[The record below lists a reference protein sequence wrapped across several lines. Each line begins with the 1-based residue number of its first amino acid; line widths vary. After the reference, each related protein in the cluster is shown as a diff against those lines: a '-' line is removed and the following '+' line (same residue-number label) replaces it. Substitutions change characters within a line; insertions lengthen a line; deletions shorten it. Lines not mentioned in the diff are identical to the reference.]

1 MVAPQQ
7 HVALIR
13 VTSAPCRNH
22 AVPLRPA
29 DPWVTNERPRA
40 RPPRFTLH
48 PRIDSTLSAIRHAY
62 ARTRAR
68 AAQSSRLTLGA
79 AAATAVVAAGVA
91 VSVSAG
97 PAPAGAASAIN
108 RAAAASV
115 THRGHADAA
124 ARPSSSSHP
133 APAQHSP
140 AQHSPAQH
148 SPAHAPAKS
157 AAKPTAKPA
166 AKPAH
171 RAPARHAA
179 PRHAAL
185 KPYLIYD
192 SVTPSALPHHNVNA
206 VYATGNYAASQAQV
220 AGRHVMWI
228 DTTGSDHAAS
238 VLDVEPGDA
247 TPSMAASWARQ
258 RLTADPH
265 ALARI
270 YTMRS
275 EWSAAKAAIDSL
287 PAKMRSHVRWWIA
300 DPTGHAHIVPGSDA
314 TQWYWGSS
322 YDITTATPRF

>member
-1 MVAPQQ
+1 
-7 HVALIR
+7 
-13 VTSAPCRNH
+13 
-22 AVPLRPA
+22 
-29 DPWVTNERPRA
+29 
-40 RPPRFTLH
+40 LH
-48 PRIDSTLSAIRHAY
+48 PRIDSTLSAIRHTYDRA
-62 ARTRAR
+62 RAR

-108 RAAAASV
+108 RATAATA
-115 THRGHADAA
+115 THHARVDAA
-124 ARPSSSSHP
+124 AKPASSHHP
-133 APAQHSP
+133 APAHTSPAHSAPAHSAPARHSP
-140 AQHSPAQH
+140 AQHSP
-148 SPAHAPAKS
+148 SHAPAKPQH
-157 AAKPTAKPA
+157 AAKPA
-166 AKPAH
+166 AKAAH
-171 RAPARHAA
+171 KAPARHAA
-179 PRHAAL
+179 PRHAAP

-206 VYATGNYAASQAQV
+206 VYATGNYAASHTQV

-275 EWSAAKAAIDSL
+275 EWSAAKAAIDNL
-287 PAKMRSHVRWWIA
+287 PASMRSHVRWWIA
-300 DPTGHAHIVPGSDA
+300 DPTGYAHVVPGSDA

>member
-1 MVAPQQ
+1 M
-7 HVALIR
+7 
-13 VTSAPCRNH
+13 
-22 AVPLRPA
+22 
-29 DPWVTNERPRA
+29 
-40 RPPRFTLH
+40 H
-48 PRIDSTLSAIRHAY
+48 PRIDSALSAFRHTY
-62 ARTRAR
+62 ARASAR
-68 AAQSSRLTLGA
+68 VRQSSRLMLGA

-97 PAPAGAASAIN
+97 PAPAGAASAIS

-115 THRGHADAA
+115 THHARVDAA
-124 ARPSSSSHP
+124 AKPASSRH
-133 APAQHSP
+133 AG
-140 AQHSPAQH
+140 PAQH
-148 SPAHAPAKS
+148 SPAHAPTKPEHTAKPAH
-157 AAKPTAKPA
+157 AAKPQHTAKPA
-166 AKPAH
+166 AKPQH

-179 PRHAAL
+179 PRHAAP

-192 SVTPSALPHHNVNA
+192 SVTPSALPRHNVNA

-220 AGRHVMWI
+220 SGRHVMWI

-238 VLDVEPGDA
+238 ILDVEPGDA
-247 TPSMAASWARQ
+247 TPSMAANWARQ
-258 RLTADPH
+258 RLAADPH

-275 EWSAAKAAIDSL
+275 EWSAAKAAIGTL

>member
-1 MVAPQQ
+1 M
-7 HVALIR
+7 
-13 VTSAPCRNH
+13 
-22 AVPLRPA
+22 
-29 DPWVTNERPRA
+29 
-40 RPPRFTLH
+40 H
-48 PRIDSTLSAIRHAY
+48 PRIDSTLSAIRHTY
-62 ARTRAR
+62 AKTRAR

-79 AAATAVVAAGVA
+79 AAAAAVVAAGVA

-97 PAPAGAASAIN
+97 PAPASSASAIN
-108 RAAAASV
+108 RAAAAGA
-115 THRGHADAA
+115 THHARVDVAA
-124 ARPSSSSHP
+124 KPASSSRP

-140 AQHSPAQH
+140 AHTPAAH
-148 SPAHAPAKS
+148 TPPAHTPAKS
-157 AAKPTAKPA
+157 ATKQAPKPA

-171 RAPARHAA
+171 AAKAAAKPAHKAPAKHAAHRHAA
-179 PRHAAL
+179 R

-238 VLDVEPGDA
+238 ILDVEPGDA

-258 RLTADPH
+258 RLAANPRV
-265 ALARI
+265 LARI

-275 EWSAAKAAIDSL
+275 EWSAAKAAINTL

-300 DPTGHAHIVPGSDA
+300 DPTGHAHVVPGSDA

-322 YDITTATPRF
+322 YDISTATPRF

>member
-1 MVAPQQ
+1 
-7 HVALIR
+7 
-13 VTSAPCRNH
+13 
-22 AVPLRPA
+22 
-29 DPWVTNERPRA
+29 
-40 RPPRFTLH
+40 LH
-48 PRIDSTLSAIRHAY
+48 PRIDSTLSAFRHTY
-62 ARTRAR
+62 ARARAR

-79 AAATAVVAAGVA
+79 AAAAAVVAAGVA

-115 THRGHADAA
+115 THHTRVDAA
-124 ARPSSSSHP
+124 QSASSRHP

-140 AQHSPAQH
+140 VKHSPVKH
-148 SPAHAPAKS
+148 SPAHAPAKP
-157 AAKPTAKPA
+157 AAKPQHAAKSKPA
-166 AKPAH
+166 AKAAAK
-171 RAPARHAA
+171 APARHAT
-179 PRHAAL
+179 PRHAAP

-192 SVTPSALPHHNVNA
+192 SVTPSSLPHHNVNA
-206 VYATGNYAASQAQV
+206 VYATGNYAASQSQV

-258 RLTADPH
+258 RLATDPH

-275 EWSAAKAAIDSL
+275 EWSAAKAAIGTL

-300 DPTGHAHIVPGSDA
+300 DPTGHAHVVPGSDA

>member
-1 MVAPQQ
+1 M
-7 HVALIR
+7 
-13 VTSAPCRNH
+13 
-22 AVPLRPA
+22 
-29 DPWVTNERPRA
+29 
-40 RPPRFTLH
+40 H
-48 PRIDSTLSAIRHAY
+48 PRIDSTLSAVRHTYDRAC
-62 ARTRAR
+62 AR

-97 PAPAGAASAIN
+97 TAPGTASAIN

-115 THRGHADAA
+115 THHARVDAPPSPP
-124 ARPSSSSHP
+124 RPGTRRRP
-133 APAQHSP
+133 
-140 AQHSPAQH
+140 QH
-148 SPAHAPAKS
+148 SPAHA
-157 AAKPTAKPA
+157 AAKAPHTAKPQHAVKAQHTAKPQHAAKPA
-166 AKPAH
+166 AKPQHAKPAPKH
-171 RAPARHAA
+171 RA
-179 PRHAAL
+179 PRHAAP

-258 RLTADPH
+258 RLAADPH

-275 EWSAAKAAIDSL
+275 EWSATKAAIATL

-300 DPTGHAHIVPGSDA
+300 DPTGYAHVVPGSDA

>member
-1 MVAPQQ
+1 M
-7 HVALIR
+7 
-13 VTSAPCRNH
+13 
-22 AVPLRPA
+22 
-29 DPWVTNERPRA
+29 
-40 RPPRFTLH
+40 H
-48 PRIDSTLSAIRHAY
+48 PRIDSTLSAFRHTY
-62 ARTRAR
+62 DRARTRAAR
-68 AAQSSRLTLGA
+68 SPRLTLGA

-115 THRGHADAA
+115 AHHARVDAA
-124 ARPSSSSHP
+124 AKPASSHQP
-133 APAQHSP
+133 AQHTPAQHAPAQHSP
-140 AQHSPAQH
+140 S
-148 SPAHAPAKS
+148 HAPAR
-157 AAKPTAKPA
+157 PQHTAKPA
-166 AKPAH
+166 AKPKH

-192 SVTPSALPHHNVNA
+192 SVTPTALPHHNVNA
-206 VYATGNYAASQAQV
+206 VYATGNYAASRAQV
-220 AGRHVMWI
+220 AGRHVLWI

-300 DPTGHAHIVPGSDA
+300 DPTGYAHVVPGSDA

>member
-1 MVAPQQ
+1 M
-7 HVALIR
+7 
-13 VTSAPCRNH
+13 
-22 AVPLRPA
+22 
-29 DPWVTNERPRA
+29 
-40 RPPRFTLH
+40 H
-48 PRIDSTLSAIRHAY
+48 PRIDSTLSAVRHTYDRA
-62 ARTRAR
+62 RAR

-108 RAAAASV
+108 RTAAASV
-115 THRGHADAA
+115 THHARVDTAA
-124 ARPSSSSHP
+124 KPASSHSSPAHPAPAHP

-140 AQHSPAQH
+140 AQRSPAQH
-148 SPAHAPAKS
+148 STSHAA
-157 AAKPTAKPA
+157 AKPA
-166 AKPAH
+166 AQPEH
-171 RAPARHAA
+171 RAPAKHAA
-179 PRHAAL
+179 PKHAAP

-220 AGRHVMWI
+220 SGRHVMWI

-247 TPSMAASWARQ
+247 TPSMAASWAKQ

-275 EWSAAKAAIDSL
+275 EWSAAKAAIDAL
-287 PAKMRSHVRWWIA
+287 PTTMRSHVRWWIA
-300 DPTGHAHIVPGSDA
+300 DPTGHAHVVPGSDA